1 MYCVMSL
8 LHELSEKVDSVA
20 TLSVATLSVA
30 TLSVATLSVATLSV
44 ATISV
49 ATILAPPFPK
59 VDDLD
64 PRINRFIVKTG
75 KIIFF

>member
-1 MYCVMSL
+1 MSL

-20 TLSVATLSVA
+20 TL
-30 TLSVATLSVATLSV
+30 
-44 ATISV
+44 
-49 ATILAPPFPK
+49 LAPPLEK
-59 VDDLD
+59 VDLD

>member
-1 MYCVMSL
+1 MFCVMSL

-44 ATISV
+44 AT
-49 ATILAPPFPK
+49 LFAPLFPK
-59 VDDLD
+59 VEKVELD